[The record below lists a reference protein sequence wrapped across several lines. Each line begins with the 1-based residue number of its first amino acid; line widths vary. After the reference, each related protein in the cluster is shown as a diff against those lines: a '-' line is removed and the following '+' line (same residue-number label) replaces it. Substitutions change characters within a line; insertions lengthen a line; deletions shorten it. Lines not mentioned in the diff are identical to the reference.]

1 MKRINLSKEK
11 RAWLQRAFGVSHV
24 TIWSAL
30 NYVTESPLAKQI
42 RRMAL
47 ANGGVVENR
56 IFVSDGFLPNCQTEY
71 ERDENGSIIAVSQS
85 FMNGVRVFFD
95 NGNNR
100 ATLFQGKNAIEEYE
114 DVRMHDWSNILFRAQ
129 SLSESLNE

>member
-24 TIWSAL
+24 TIWAAL

-47 ANGGVVENR
+47 ANGGIVENR
-56 IFVSDGFLPNCQTEY
+56 IFVTDGFLPNCQTEY
-71 ERDENGSIIAVSQS
+71 EHTNGSVKSISHR
-85 FMNGVRVFFD
+85 FMNEVRVLFD

-100 ATLFQGKNAIEEYE
+100 ATLFQGNNAIEEYE
-114 DVRMHDWSNILFRAQ
+114 NVRMRDWSNILFRAQ

>member
-47 ANGGVVENR
+47 ANGGIVETCT
-56 IFVSDGFLPNCQTEY
+56 FVPAGFKPNCQTEY
-71 ERDENGSIIAVSQS
+71 EHTNGSVKSISQR
-85 FMNGVRVFFD
+85 FMNEVRVLFD
-95 NGNNR
+95 NDNNR
-100 ATLFQGKNAIEEYE
+100 ATLFQGNNAIEEYE
-114 DVRMHDWSNILFRAQ
+114 DVRMRDWSNILFRAQ